1 MLAALDRSLIREL
14 PLFAGLAGNALD
26 RILEP
31 ATSIRC
37 AAGDAVF
44 EQGEPATRFF
54 VLLHGRLRV
63 TQITGE
69 GQQVVVRIINPGDL
83 FGMARALSRDDY
95 PGTAMAVVDTTAL
108 AWPMEFWDDL
118 LLAHPRLALNATQA
132 IGQRLED
139 AHVRVRE
146 FTTEEVER
154 RVAHAV
160 LRLAAQAGRVAPE
173 GIRID
178 FPISKQDIAA
188 MTATTMYTV
197 SRVLSAWQRAGLV
210 DVGRQQLV
218 VCDAHR
224 LMMIGDGHDRGL
236 L

>member
-14 PLFAGLAGNALD
+14 PLFTGLAGDALD

-31 ATSIRC
+31 ATCIRFT
-37 AAGDAVF
+37 AGDAVF

-83 FGMARALSRDDY
+83 FGMAKALSRDDY
-95 PGTAMAVVDTTAL
+95 PGTAMAVVDITAL
-108 AWPMEFWDDL
+108 SWPMEFWDEL
-118 LLAHPRLALNATQA
+118 LLAHPRLALNATRA

-146 FTTEEVER
+146 FATEEVER

-160 LRLAAQAGRVAPE
+160 LRLAAQSGRAAPL

-224 LMMIGDGHDRGL
+224 LMMIGDGHERGL